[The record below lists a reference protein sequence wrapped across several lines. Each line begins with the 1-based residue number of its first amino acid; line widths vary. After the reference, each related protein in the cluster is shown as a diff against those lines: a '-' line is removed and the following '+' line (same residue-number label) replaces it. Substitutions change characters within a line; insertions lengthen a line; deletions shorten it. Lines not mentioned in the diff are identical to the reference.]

1 MGLLD
6 RFEQRLDRMVNGA
19 FARAF
24 KAEVQPVE
32 IAAALQRE
40 MDDRAAVVSRGR
52 TVVPNVFVVDLSP
65 HDHDRLSVYAGT
77 LSEEL
82 AGMAREYAEEQ
93 RYTFLGG
100 TSVELTLDDDLE
112 TGLFRVRSEARAE
125 VASTPQATR
134 APSASVVAPGS
145 GHPHLVADHD
155 VTHPLTHAVTRLGRG
170 TDVDIRVDDPGV
182 SRHHAE
188 ILLGREVLL
197 RDLGSTNGTY
207 VDGVQVGETVLHD
220 GAVVQLGAT
229 RLTFRAG

>member
-65 HDHDRLSVYAGT
+65 HDHDRLAVYAGT
-77 LSEEL
+77 LTDEL
-82 AGMAREYAEEQ
+82 AGMVREHAEEQ

-100 TSVELTLDDDLE
+100 TSVELARDDDLE
-112 TGLFRVRSEARAE
+112 TGLFRVHSEAKAE
-125 VASTPQATR
+125 VASTPHGVR
-134 APSASVVAPGS
+134 APSSPPAGA
-145 GHPHLVADHD
+145 GHPQLLADD
-155 VTHPLTHAVTRLGRG
+155 DIAHPLTRAVTRLGRG

-188 ILLGREVLL
+188 ILLGREVVL

>member
-77 LSEEL
+77 LTEEL
-82 AGMAREYAEEQ
+82 AAMVREYAEEQ

-100 TSVELTLDDDLE
+100 TSVELTRDDALE
-112 TGLFRVRSEARAE
+112 TGLFRVHSEAKAE
-125 VASTPQATR
+125 VASTPHGVRTPPT
-134 APSASVVAPGS
+134 APTGA
-145 GHPHLVADHD
+145 GHPRLVADD
-155 VTHPLTHAVTRLGRG
+155 AIAHPLTRAVTRIGRG

-182 SRHHAE
+182 SRHHVE
-188 ILLGREVLL
+188 ILLGREIVL

-229 RLTFRAG
+229 RLTFKAG

>member
-52 TVVPNVFVVDLSP
+52 TVVPNVFNVELSP
-65 HDHDRLSVYAGT
+65 HDHERLSVYSST
-77 LSEEL
+77 LTEEL
-82 AGMAREYAEEQ
+82 AGMVREYAEEQ
-93 RYTFLGG
+93 RYTFVGGIEVGLGRDV
-100 TSVELTLDDDLE
+100 SRE
-112 TGLFRVRSEARAE
+112 TGLFRVLSEARAG
-125 VASTPQATR
+125 VASTPQGGVRVPAA
-134 APSASVVAPGS
+134 APDGTGQPRLVVDGTA
-145 GHPHLVADHD
+145 
-155 VTHPLTHAVTRLGRG
+155 HPLTRAVSRIGRG
-170 TDVDIRVDDPGV
+170 TDVDLRVDDPGV

-188 ILLGREVLL
+188 ILLGREVVL

-207 VDGVQVGETVLHD
+207 VDGVQVGEVALHD
-220 GAVVQLGAT
+220 GAVIQVGGT
-229 RLTFRAG
+229 RLTFKAG

>member
-32 IAAALQRE
+32 IASALTRE

-52 TVVPNVFVVDLSP
+52 TVVPNVFVVDLSS

-77 LSEEL
+77 LTEEL
-82 AGMAREYAEEQ
+82 GTMVREHAEEQ

-100 TSVELTLDDDLE
+100 TEITLARDDSLE
-112 TGLFRVRSEARAE
+112 TGLFRVHSEAKAG
-125 VASTPQATR
+125 VASAPAPTR
-134 APSASVVAPGS
+134 AASIPTGRPDA
-145 GHPHLVADHD
+145 GHPRLVADDTEHS
-155 VTHPLTHAVTRLGRG
+155 LSRAVTRIGRG
-170 TDVDIRVDDPGV
+170 SDVDIRVDDPGV

-188 ILLGREVLL
+188 ILLGREVVL

-207 VDGVQVGETVLHD
+207 VDGVQVGEVVLRD
-220 GAVVQLGAT
+220 GATVQLGGT

>member
-1 MGLLD
+1 VGLLD

-32 IAAALQRE
+32 IASALQRE
-40 MDDRAAVVSRGR
+40 IDERAAVVSRGR
-52 TVVPNVFVVDLSP
+52 TVVPNVFTVDLSP
-65 HDHDRLSVYAGT
+65 HDYDRLSVYADT
-77 LSEEL
+77 LTEEL
-82 AGMAREYAEEQ
+82 AAMVREFAEEQ

-100 TSVELTLDDDLE
+100 TEVVLRRDDDLE
-112 TGLFRVRSEARAE
+112 TGLFRVHSEAKAE
-125 VASTPQATR
+125 VASTPHGAR
-134 APSASVVAPGS
+134 MPASPPEGV
-145 GHPHLVADHD
+145 GHPRLVADD
-155 VTHPLTHAVTRLGRG
+155 TAHPLTRAVTRLGRG

-197 RDLGSTNGTY
+197 RDLNSTNGTY
-207 VDGVQVGETVLHD
+207 VDGVQVGEIALHD
-220 GAVVQLGAT
+220 GAVVQLGGT